1 MRLFRPMLILSGF
14 EQPKPTW
21 LRYNTQ
27 SIFSLIFVFKIQYAQ
42 PFLQK
47 KRAAK
52 LASISELIQP
62 ALYSAVYC
70 APVGKSSVNFLEN
83 DRFPVHI
90 FRGLSWPFGNGNRR
104 TQHSQS
110 ASPLLSS
117 APRRPI
123 ANAVLSGGLSALR
136 P

>member
-1 MRLFRPMLILSGF
+1 MV
-14 EQPKPTW
+14 T
-21 LRYNTQ
+21 
-27 SIFSLIFVFKIQYAQ
+27 IQYSEHLLTYFCLLNTVRSA
-42 PFLQK
+42 LLTK